1 MTLHNPDRR
10 AKKIKLFAQTILQ
23 MAQKREMQTGLAAG
37 GENDKRRRTH
47 ARLRDVLHVQARTG
61 VSLAGHDAA
70 AFDHALVKLI
80 QLRRRNST
88 TARFVGADRERQEL
102 RHSLANQ

>member
-37 GENDKRRRTH
+37 RENDKRRRTH
-47 ARLRDVLHVQARTG
+47 ARLRDVLDVQTRAA
-61 VSLAGHDAA
+61 VSFGGHDAA

-80 QLRRRNST
+80 QLRRRNSPA
-88 TARFVGADRERQEL
+88 ARFVRTNSERQEL
-102 RHSLANQ
+102 LNS